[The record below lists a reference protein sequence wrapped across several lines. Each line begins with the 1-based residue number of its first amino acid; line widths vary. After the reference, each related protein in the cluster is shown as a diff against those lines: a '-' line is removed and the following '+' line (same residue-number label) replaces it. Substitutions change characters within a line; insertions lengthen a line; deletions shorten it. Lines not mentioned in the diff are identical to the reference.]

1 MPITNKVPYAFRR
14 DIPWDFSLDERGD
27 LKMKEDI
34 DAVNQS
40 IYAILMSN
48 FGDKN
53 FEPLFGSDMESVI
66 FEQSYPESVLA
77 YEIESK
83 IRNSIDGIEPQLF
96 INTIDI
102 DLSEINNYKVTV
114 SISYLL
120 DDGLTQGV
128 FDETLSFED
137 LSR

>member
-1 MPITNKVPYAFRR
+1 MATNKVPFAFRR
-14 DIPWDFSLDERGD
+14 DIPWDFALDERGD

-53 FEPLFGSDMESVI
+53 FEPLFGSDMESIV
-66 FEQSYPESVLA
+66 FEQSYPHSVLA

-83 IRNSIDGIEPQLF
+83 IRNSIDGIEPQLL
-96 INTIDI
+96 IKSIDI

-114 SISYLL
+114 IISYLL

>member
-1 MPITNKVPYAFRR
+1 MAITNKVPFAYRR
-14 DIPWDFSLDERGD
+14 DIPWDFQLDDKGD

-53 FEPLFGSDMESVI
+53 FEPFFGSDMESMV
-66 FEQSYPESVLA
+66 FEQSYPERILA

-83 IRNSIDGIEPQLF
+83 IRNSIKDIEPQLF
-96 INTIDI
+96 INSIDI

-114 SISYLL
+114 TIAYLL

-128 FDETLSFED
+128 FDESLSFED

>member
-1 MPITNKVPYAFRR
+1 MARKTVPYAYRR
-14 DIPWDFSLDERGD
+14 DIPWNFDLDEKGD

-53 FEPLFGSDMESVI
+53 FEPLFGSDMESVV
-66 FEQSYPESVLA
+66 FEQAYPEAVLA
-77 YEIESK
+77 YEIESRV
-83 IRNSIDGIEPQLF
+83 RNSIKDIEPQLS
-96 INTIDI
+96 INSIQIDI
-102 DLSEINNYKVTV
+102 SQINNYKVTV
-114 SISYLL
+114 TIGYLL
-120 DDGLTQGV
+120 DDGLTQGM
-128 FDETLSFED
+128 FDETLSFEN

>member
-1 MPITNKVPYAFRR
+1 MLTNKVPFAFRR
-14 DIPWDFSLDERGD
+14 DIPWNFDLDDRGD

-53 FEPLFGSDMESVI
+53 FEPIFGSDMESVV
-66 FEQSYPESVLA
+66 FEQSYPPQILA

-83 IRNSIDGIEPQLF
+83 IRKSIEGIEPQLR
-96 INTIDI
+96 INTIDVN
-102 DLSEINNYKVTV
+102 LSQINNYKVTV
-114 SISYLL
+114 TIAYLL

>member
-1 MPITNKVPYAFRR
+1 MAEKKVPYAYRR
-14 DIPWDFSLDERGD
+14 DIPWNFELDERGD

-53 FEPLFGSDMESVI
+53 FEWAFGSDMESLV
-66 FEQSYPESVLA
+66 FEQALPSRILA
-77 YEIESK
+77 YEIKSRIK
-83 IRNSIDGIEPQLF
+83 DSIKDIEPQIL
-96 INTIDI
+96 INSINVDVN
-102 DLSEINNYKVTV
+102 DINNYKVVVT
-114 SISYLL
+114 IAYLL